1 MPSRRADRL
10 LRDLVFASTAC
21 IALSMLAVHC
31 GSSEASAEFPG
42 GVGGGDGGS
51 GDGDP
56 NGGFGDCDGA
66 ACSNLDAAPP
76 APTCGDGLVGLGEGC
91 DDGNASSGDGCSAA
105 CNVEPGWVCPTA
117 GLRCQAAKCGDG
129 IVAGVEECDYA
140 PGAPVTGCSPTT
152 CRIDAGFDCNPA
164 TLTCNAVV
172 CGDGKVQ
179 RGENCEDGNALP
191 FDGCFKCRKEPSC
204 TNGICKAS
212 CGDGQRFASEAC
224 DDGNTRDGD
233 GCSATCAV
241 ETGFTCTDVV
251 AAPPTVIEQP
261 ILVRDFIGVGR
272 EAGGSTGHLDF
283 NGLGGSG
290 ILNITETMLNVLG
303 KPALNCP
310 GGDCNQNPGHLVVN
324 GRGPTITTAANFAQW
339 YTNVAGI
346 NITSSVTV
354 PLTRDAVKG
363 TYSWDSADPTVNGG
377 KSYFDPIN
385 TGGWV
390 ALGKETLAP
399 CGPAPGNAP
408 DRNVSFTSE
417 THFWFEYQGGEH
429 FDFAG
434 DDDTWIFVNRTLT
447 VDLGG
452 LHVPRHGSF
461 DLDADTDGAGPDTAD
476 GKATFAALDMPGAP
490 TGVINLGLVKG
501 GIYEVVMFQAERNQ
515 CGSNFK
521 VTLKD
526 FNKPKST
533 CASKCGDGI
542 VASDEV
548 CDDGKNDGSY
558 GGCQPGCKARG
569 PFCGDGKLDPTET
582 CDEGAKNG
590 TPTSGCSGNCTLH
603 TIK

>member
-1 MPSRRADRL
+1 MPSVRADRL
-10 LRDLVFASTAC
+10 IRRFLLGSTTC
-21 IALSMLAVHC
+21 IALSLFAFHC
-31 GSSEASAEFPG
+31 GTEEVSAEFPG
-42 GVGGGDGGS
+42 GIGGEGGG

-56 NGGFGDCDGA
+56 NGFGACDGA
-66 ACSNLDAAPP
+66 ACSMLDAAPP
-76 APTCGDGLVGLGEGC
+76 APTCGDGLVTSESEGC
-91 DDGNASSGDGCSAA
+91 DDGNTKSGDGCSATCA
-105 CNVEPGWVCPTA
+105 VEPGWVCPTP

-129 IVAGVEECDYA
+129 IIAGVEECEYQ

-152 CRIDAGFDCNPA
+152 CRIEPGFDCNPA
-164 TLTCNAVV
+164 TLACNAVV

-179 RGENCEDGNALP
+179 RGESCEDGNTLP
-191 FDGCFKCRKEPSC
+191 FDGCFDCQKEPSC
-204 TNGICKAS
+204 TNGLCKAS

-233 GCSATCAV
+233 GCSATCTV
-241 ETGFTCTDVV
+241 ETGFTCTDVL
-251 AAPPTVIEQP
+251 ATPPATINQP
-261 ILVRDFIGVGR
+261 ILIRDFISTGN
-272 EAGGSTGHLDF
+272 ETGGSTGHIDF
-283 NGLGGSG
+283 NGLGGVG
-290 ILNITETMLNVLG
+290 ILNITETLLNMLG

-310 GGDCNQNPGHLVVN
+310 GGDCTQNPGHLVVN
-324 GRGPTITTAANFAQW
+324 GRGPNITTAANFAQW
-339 YTNVAGI
+339 YTDVPGI
-346 NITSSVTV
+346 NITSSITV
-354 PLTRDAVKG
+354 ALARDATTG
-363 TYSWDSADPTVNGG
+363 TYSWDSAIAADNGG
-377 KSYFDPIN
+377 QTFFDPVH

-390 ALGKETLAP
+390 AAGKELLAA
-399 CGPAPGNAP
+399 CGASGAR

-461 DLDADTDGAGPDTAD
+461 DLDADTDGAGPDIAD

-526 FNKPKST
+526 FNRPKST
-533 CASKCGDGI
+533 CASTCGDGI

-558 GGCQPGCKARG
+558 GGCQPGCRARG
-569 PFCGDGKLDPTET
+569 PFCGDGHLDPGEG

-590 TPTSGCSGNCTLH
+590 APTTGCSSNCTPH